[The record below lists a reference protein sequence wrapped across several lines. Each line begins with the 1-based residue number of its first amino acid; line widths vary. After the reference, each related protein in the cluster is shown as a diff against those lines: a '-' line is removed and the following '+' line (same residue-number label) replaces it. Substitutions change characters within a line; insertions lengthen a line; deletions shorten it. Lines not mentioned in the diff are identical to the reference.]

1 MPLDFSPDSFGNAPV
16 APARRARGQ
25 RSYLAGRAAED
36 AVCRRYLAAGYQLVA
51 TRKLCPEGEIDLL
64 MRLGAELVGIEVKAS
79 KTHALAWEHAT
90 PAQLRRVS
98 LATERC
104 MHEMSSDGICDMR
117 LDLALVDQRGAIEV
131 TEGVF
136 LE

>member
-64 MRLGAELVGIEVKAS
+64 MRLGAELVGIVFGLVVGNIHAAS
-79 KTHALAWEHAT
+79 LKIKLN
-90 PAQLRRVS
+90 RS
-98 LATERC
+98 LK
-104 MHEMSSDGICDMR
+104 
-117 LDLALVDQRGAIEV
+117 
-131 TEGVF
+131 
-136 LE
+136 